1 MKHSQLFF
9 ILTILLTV
17 ISQPLVAFPQWRLAD
32 QIGIDFVPN
41 GQPIVTESAILSDH
55 PDNVETIASIADDK
69 GKTVFYLDAQK
80 PPARPSRL
88 LNGFHSVIP
97 NSEGIFTMGNVC
109 NGALIVSI
117 PGKKNK
123 YYLFTLCPKNA
134 DPLASLVLYRHTV
147 DFSQG
152 TGGLVTEKNIL
163 VSEHSLAEKMSAV
176 RHQNGKDW
184 WLIVHGYGNAT
195 FYPFIITENSITL
208 HQTQDIGK
216 VHKGF
221 HARQGEMVFAPDGK
235 HLGLVTRNGI
245 AELFTFDRCTGYIT
259 KKLYLGVAQPEVGV
273 TKITGEMYYGCS
285 FSPNG
290 KLFYYSTGHKLYQVP
305 VDAKDNQLPIAK
317 KVIWED
323 TLLLR
328 NPITQHELA
337 PDNKIYIARY
347 GSSYLSVIKD
357 PNQIGKLC
365 KFDTKGLALAGKK
378 MKAGLPQS
386 ATDLTGIGERLA
398 TVQQDTMICNGY
410 SVEIGLN
417 PNLKYRFVWSPTVG
431 IDTPNASKVKAHP
444 TKTTYY
450 KLAVLDQLLPSGCDT
465 VQTVFYRVIV
475 VDSNQ
480 PPCSRPTNP
489 NVQPVSIKSNPPKEN
504 IKASFYPNPASD
516 FVHLSYDTDVSKH
529 INLEIYDALGRKVYS
544 KRLES
549 NRDEIEINCQNMAEG
564 NYVCRFLVDGKVIA
578 SSNLAIRK

>member
-1 MKHSQLFF
+1 MKQFQLLF
-9 ILTILLTV
+9 ILTILFLV
-17 ISQPLVAFPQWRLAD
+17 IGRQSVALCQWRLAD

-41 GQPIVTESAILSDH
+41 GQPHITESAILSEY
-55 PDNVETIASIADDK
+55 PDNVETVASIADDK
-69 GKTVFYLDAQK
+69 GKTIFYLDAQK

-88 LNGFHSVIP
+88 LNGFNSVIP

-109 NGALIVSI
+109 NGALII
-117 PGKKNK
+117 PLPGKKNK

-134 DPLASLVLYRHTV
+134 EPLAPLVLYRHTV
-147 DFSQG
+147 DFSQSPNG
-152 TGGLVTEKNIL
+152 VVTEKNIL
-163 VSEHSLAEKMSAV
+163 VSENSLAEKMSAV

-184 WLIVHGYGNAT
+184 WLLLHGYGNAT

-208 HQTQDIGK
+208 HQPQDVGK
-216 VHKGF
+216 AHKGF
-221 HARQGEMVFAPDGK
+221 HARQGEMVFSPDGK

-245 AELFTFDRCTGYIT
+245 AELFSFDRCTGYIS
-259 KKLYLGVAQPEVGV
+259 KKLYLGVPQPETGV

-305 VDAKDNQLPIAK
+305 VDAKENQLTIAK

-347 GSSYLSVIKD
+347 GSSYLAVIKEPD
-357 PNQIGKLC
+357 QSGKLC
-365 KFDTKGLALAGKK
+365 RFDSKGLALAGKR
-378 MKAGLPQS
+378 MKAGLPQT
-386 ATDLTGIGERLA
+386 ATDLKSTEERLA

-417 PNLKYRFVWSPTVG
+417 ANPKYRFVWSPTFG

-444 TKTTYY
+444 TKTTHY
-450 KLAVLDQLLPSGCDT
+450 KLTVLDQLLPSGCDT
-465 VQTVFYRVIV
+465 VQTAFYRVIV

-489 NVQPVSIKSNPPKEN
+489 TVQPASIKTQAFKES

-516 FVHLSYDTDVSKH
+516 FVHLSYETDVSKPV
-529 INLEIYDALGRKVYS
+529 NLEIYDATGRRVYA